1 VHGRLSGALSP
12 CGTGPVDDEAGEEAA
27 AGAADVEGGADRG
40 QMAARRGE
48 MKCDEMIDGDGGG
61 GRTAAVLENPESSS
75 HMTKKPIAYLRQA

>member
-1 VHGRLSGALSP
+1 
-12 CGTGPVDDEAGEEAA
+12 
-27 AGAADVEGGADRG
+27 
-40 QMAARRGE
+40 MAARRGE